1 MLPAVHLARNDQRR
15 MIAAML
21 SRAFFDD
28 PAIGWIFPDPV
39 LRSKRLQKLFAL
51 LFDSDADKGMR
62 LVTDRGEAATFWRAP
77 GQVHTSLFET
87 LRYLVPMLGCFGSAI
102 GRGMAVGDAIDAHL
116 PAGEYWYLHIAGC
129 DPIHQGKGIGGAV
142 VRAGLERAVDGR
154 FPAYLET
161 PLEKNISFYQAMG
174 FAVIDEWRVPKGG
187 PRFWSMMRPG

>member
-1 MLPAVHLARNDQRR
+1 
-15 MIAAML
+15 ML

-39 LRSKRLQKLFAL
+39 LRSKRLPKLFAL

-102 GRGMAVGDAIDAHL
+102 GRGMAVGDAIDAHM
-116 PAGEYWYLHIAGC
+116 PAGDYWYLHIAGC

-174 FAVIDEWRVPKGG
+174 FAVIDEWTVPKGG
-187 PRFWSMMRPG
+187 PRFWSMMRPA